1 MTQTVSERELVN
13 SSLNNAIQSLKIVQ
27 TKESK
32 YQLLIT
38 LTWKKGEHILKT
50 QRNKTREWT
59 SLDRLVRHINKN
71 YGSIPLILIQLW
83 DTKNDTKNDT

>member
-1 MTQTVSERELVN
+1 MNHTISEKELVN
-13 SSLNNAIQSLKIVQ
+13 NSLNNAIQSLKIVQ
-27 TKESK
+27 TKEGK

-50 QRNKTREWT
+50 QRNKVREWT
-59 SLDRLVRHINKN
+59 SLDRLVRHINKD

-83 DTKNDTKNDT
+83 DSKNET